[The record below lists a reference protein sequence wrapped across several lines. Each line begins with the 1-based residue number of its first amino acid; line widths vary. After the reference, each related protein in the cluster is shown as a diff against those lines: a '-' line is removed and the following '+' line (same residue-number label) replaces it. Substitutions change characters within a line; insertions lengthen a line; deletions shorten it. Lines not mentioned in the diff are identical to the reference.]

1 MLDQLEVERA
11 LDWRK
16 GVEARDRKAR
26 WRGEDALLSV
36 AVSRS
41 LQRKR
46 PFKAFAQP
54 AAVEDLFG
62 PDMSQ
67 GEIQARADL
76 ARANRF
82 GPAARK

>member
-16 GVEARDRKAR
+16 GVAARDRKAR
-26 WRGEDALLSV
+26 WRGEGKLLGE
-36 AVSRS
+36 AVTRS

-46 PFKAFAQP
+46 PAKAFAQP

-62 PDMSQ
+62 PDPSQ
-67 GEIQARADL
+67 GEILARADL
-76 ARANRF
+76 ARANQF